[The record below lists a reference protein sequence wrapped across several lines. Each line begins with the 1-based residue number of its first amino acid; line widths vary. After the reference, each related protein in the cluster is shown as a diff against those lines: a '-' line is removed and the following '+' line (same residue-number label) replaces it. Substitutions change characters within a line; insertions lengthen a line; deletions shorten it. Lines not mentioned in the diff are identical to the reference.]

1 MLTSAL
7 KPLTESVFGVIDEF
21 VKGDVQ
27 GRGRTQ
33 FFGIQDLPDAKL
45 LAPFTP
51 AASQEIQ
58 DAVAKAEAGL
68 KDGTIDPP
76 ATLK

>member
-1 MLTSAL
+1 MVEIVAIR
-7 KPLTESVFGVIDEF
+7 P
-21 VKGDVQ
+21 GDPISPV
-27 GRGRTQ
+27 G
-33 FFGIQDLPDAKL
+33 LMN
-45 LAPFTP
+45 APFTP

-58 DAVAKAEAGL
+58 DAVAKAETSL